1 MLVPR
6 LGGGGGLLALLWPT
20 FWKGGIG
27 ELAKGIEG
35 RVFEVKGEEVDGV
48 NTGTVGLSGPRE
60 CLSGGGDGSYE

>member
-1 MLVPR
+1 
-6 LGGGGGLLALLWPT
+6 LLWPT

-60 CLSGGGDGSYE
+60 CLSGGGDVLV